1 MNKIL
6 LSITAI
12 MAAGVSFAQDTISN
26 HYANA
31 SFTSYRVD
39 ALAPLDS
46 GFVSGNNAFGDLAK
60 MQLFDASVGVSGG
73 GQIKGVCLWVANKVG
88 TGAFQ
93 VLILRDAAGA
103 PDLTPGGLLGTSSVM
118 LSAVDTSATGVQ
130 GIANGGPVPVGF
142 NVVAMFPTAI
152 GIPGTPG
159 NYKFWVSLVLPTG
172 ANEMTLVQN
181 NVSTAPYNDSPAHVG
196 ELWSDG
202 SYHVIADAA
211 NWGASFLA
219 TWAMFPI
226 MQFSPLSLD
235 EASFVTGVYPNP
247 ASSELNITANEAL
260 ASVSVVSMDG
270 KVVAT
275 SSTSTVNVSELA
287 AGTYTYQ
294 AVTVSGKVAHGKF
307 NKN

>member
-12 MAAGVSFAQDTISN
+12 MAAGASFAQDTLSN
-26 HYANA
+26 HYATA
-31 SFTSYRVD
+31 SFTYYSLD
-39 ALAPLDS
+39 AMAPLDS
-46 GFVSGNNAFGDLAK
+46 GYISGNNAYGDLAK
-60 MQLFDASVGVSGG
+60 LQLFDASVGVSGG

-93 VLILRDAAGA
+93 VLILKDATGS

-118 LSAVDTSATGVQ
+118 LSAVDTSGAGLQ

-142 NVVAMFPTAI
+142 NAVAMFASPI

-172 ANEMTLVQN
+172 ANEMSLVQN
-181 NVSTAPYNDSPAHVG
+181 NFTTDPYNDSPSHVG

-211 NWGASFLA
+211 NWGASVLTTF
-219 TWAMFPI
+219 AMFPI

-275 SSTSTVNVSELA
+275 STSSTVNVSELA

>member
-12 MAAGVSFAQDTISN
+12 MAAGASFAQDTLSN

-31 SFTSYRVD
+31 SFTYYSVD
-39 ALAPLDS
+39 GTVPLDS
-46 GFVSGNNAFGDLAK
+46 GYVSGNNAYGDLAK
-60 MQLFDASVGVSGG
+60 LQKFDASVGVSGG

-93 VLILRDAAGA
+93 VLILKDAAGA
-103 PDLTPGGLLGTSSVM
+103 PDLTLGGVLGTSTVM
-118 LSAVDTSATGVQ
+118 LSAVDTSSAGLQ
-130 GIANGGPVPVGF
+130 GIVNGGPVPVGF
-142 NVVAMFPTAI
+142 NAVAMFASPI

-172 ANEMTLVQN
+172 ANQMSLVQN
-181 NVSTAPYNDSPAHVG
+181 NVQTFPYADAATHVG
-196 ELWSDG
+196 ELLSTSAYSAITG
-202 SYHVIADAA
+202 
-211 NWGASFLA
+211 WGASFLA
-219 TWAMFPI
+219 TFAMFPI
-226 MQFSPLSLD
+226 MQFSPASLD

-247 ASSELNITANEAL
+247 ASSELNITSNEAL
-260 ASVSVVSMDG
+260 ASVSVVAMDG

-275 SSTSTVNVSELA
+275 STTSTVNVAALA